1 MVLGGTVNM
10 SEKENKELEVNGEVE
25 ETTEEVSSEETSTD
39 AEETVEVEETPESA
53 EAEETVEDTTE
64 EFSEETSGE
73 EAPLEEA
80 EEAREVE
87 SMSEAL
93 DSSVEIK
100 PGDIVEGVVLAF
112 DEDKNV
118 VVGLDTGHEGYIP
131 LRELSTNRVS
141 DPSEEVEVDDRIRVT
156 VLRVVSD
163 KEQGSFILSK
173 KRVDQREV
181 WNELQEKFDNDE
193 TVEAEVNRVVK
204 GGVTVDLGVR
214 GFVPASQLDTRFVR
228 DLSQFE
234 GNTYEFKI
242 IEIDPQNRQLILSR
256 RELLEAEEEEKRA
269 EALEN
274 LEEGSTVTGT
284 VVRLTNFGAFVDL
297 GGIDGLVHISEIA
310 HEHIDHPED
319 RLSVGDEIEVK
330 VLSVDEDR
338 ERVSLSLKELQPG
351 PWDTVDEEFPA
362 GSATTGTV
370 KRIVD
375 FGAFVELKPG
385 VEGLVHISEMAHR
398 HVETPHEIVS
408 ENEEV
413 EVKVLSVDQDEQR
426 VSLSIK
432 ELEEAPE
439 RPVQNE
445 TPERDSRPEV
455 RQPSLR
461 DEDDESAFTIGDQL
475 GNQLKGLFGDDEDN
489 E

>member
-1 MVLGGTVNM
+1 M
-10 SEKENKELEVNGEVE
+10 SENENKDLEVNEEEVE
-25 ETTEEVSSEETSTD
+25 ETVEQEPTEDTVEESADSEATEETTVDEE
-39 AEETVEVEETPESA
+39 E
-53 EAEETVEDTTE
+53 
-64 EFSEETSGE
+64 E
-73 EAPLEEA
+73 EAD
-80 EEAREVE
+80 VE

-93 DSSVEIK
+93 DASVEVK
-100 PGDIVEGVVLAF
+100 PGDIVEGVVLAI
-112 DEDKNV
+112 DDDKNV

-131 LRELSTNRVS
+131 IRELSTKHVD
-141 DPSEEVEVDDRIRVT
+141 DPSEEVEIDDRIRVT
-156 VLRVVSD
+156 VLRIVSD
-163 KEQGSFILSK
+163 KEEGSFILSK

-181 WNELQEKFDNDE
+181 WDELQEKFDNDE

-256 RELLEAEEEEKRA
+256 RELLEAEEEVKRE
-269 EALEN
+269 EALEQ

-310 HEHIDHPED
+310 HEHVDHPED
-319 RLSVGDEIEVK
+319 KLTVGEEIEVK
-330 VLSVDEDR
+330 VLNVDKER
-338 ERVSLSLKELQPG
+338 ERVSLSIKALLPG

-362 GSATTGTV
+362 GTVTTGIV

-398 HVETPHEIVS
+398 HVDTPHEVVS
-408 ENEEV
+408 ENEEI
-413 EVKVLSVDQDEQR
+413 EVKVLSVDQEAQR

-432 ELEEAPE
+432 ALEDAPE
-439 RPVQNE
+439 RQE
-445 TPERDSRPEV
+445 QEQRPEPRQEV
-455 RQPSLR
+455 RQPQLR
-461 DEDDESAFTIGDQL
+461 DEDDEAAFTIGDQL
-475 GNQLKGLFGDDEDN
+475 GDQLKGLFEDDDED
-489 E
+489 EE

>member
-1 MVLGGTVNM
+1 M
-10 SEKENKELEVNGEVE
+10 SEKENKELEVNDEEVE
-25 ETTEEVSSEETSTD
+25 ETQ
-39 AEETVEVEETPESA
+39 AEETPEVEETPEA
-53 EAEETVEDTTE
+53 ETEETQEPEETKDTEATE
-64 EFSEETSGE
+64 EDD
-73 EAPLEEA
+73 
-80 EEAREVE
+80 VE

-93 DSSVEIK
+93 EASVEIK
-100 PGDIVEGVVLAF
+100 PGDIVEGEVLAF

-118 VVGLDTGHEGYIP
+118 VVGLETGQEGYIP
-131 LRELSTNRVS
+131 IRELSTSRVT
-141 DPSEEVEVDDRIRVT
+141 DPSEEVEINEKIRVT

-163 KEQGSFILSK
+163 KEEGSFILSK

-181 WNELQEKFDNDE
+181 WNELQEKYDNGE

-256 RELLEAEEEEKRA
+256 RELLEEEEEVQRQK
-269 EALEN
+269 ALDE

-297 GGIDGLVHISEIA
+297 DGIDGLVHISEIA

-319 RLSVGDEIEVK
+319 KLSVGDEIDVK
-330 VLSVDEDR
+330 VLSVDKER
-338 ERVSLSLKELQPG
+338 ERVSLSIKDLLPG

-362 GSATTGTV
+362 GTVTTGIV

-398 HVETPHEIVS
+398 HVETPHEVVS
-408 ENEEV
+408 ENEEIKV
-413 EVKVLSVDQDEQR
+413 QVLSVDQDEQR

-432 ELEEAPE
+432 ALEEAPE
-439 RPVQNE
+439 Q
-445 TPERDSRPEV
+445 PEQRQEAQKEESSRAEV

-461 DEDDESAFTIGDQL
+461 DEEDDSAFTIGDQL
-475 GNQLKGLFGDDEDN
+475 GDQLKGLFGNDEED
-489 E
+489 EE

>member
-1 MVLGGTVNM
+1 M
-10 SEKENKELEVNGEVE
+10 SEEENKDLEVNGEVE
-25 ETTEEVSSEETSTD
+25 ETPEEVSTEETSTD
-39 AEETVEVEETPESA
+39 AEETVDTEETAEATNEEPET
-53 EAEETVEDTTE
+53 AEETEEED
-64 EFSEETSGE
+64 S
-73 EAPLEEA
+73 
-80 EEAREVE
+80 EVE

-93 DSSVEIK
+93 DASVEIK

-131 LRELSTNRVS
+131 IRELSTNRVN
-141 DPSEEVEVDDRIRVT
+141 DPSEEVEVNERIRVT

-256 RELLEAEEEEKRA
+256 RELLESEEEEKRA

-330 VLSVDEDR
+330 VLSVDKER
-338 ERVSLSLKELQPG
+338 ERVSLSIKDLLLG

-362 GSATTGTV
+362 GSTTTGIV

-432 ELEEAPE
+432 ALEEAPE
-439 RPVQNE
+439 RSEQDE
-445 TPERDSRPEV
+445 TPQRESRPAV

-461 DEDDESAFTIGDQL
+461 DEEDDSAFTIGDQL
-475 GNQLKGLFGDDEDN
+475 GDQLKGLFGDDED
-489 E
+489 EDEE

>member
-1 MVLGGTVNM
+1 M
-10 SEKENKELEVNGEVE
+10 SENENKDLEVNEEEVE
-25 ETTEEVSSEETSTD
+25 ETVEQEPTEDTVEESVDSEATEETTVDEEKD
-39 AEETVEVEETPESA
+39 
-53 EAEETVEDTTE
+53 
-64 EFSEETSGE
+64 E
-73 EAPLEEA
+73 EAD
-80 EEAREVE
+80 VE

-93 DSSVEIK
+93 DASVEVK

-112 DEDKNV
+112 DDDKNV

-131 LRELSTNRVS
+131 IRELSTQHVE
-141 DPSEEVEVDDRIRVT
+141 DPSEEVEIDERIRVT
-156 VLRVVSD
+156 VLRIVSD
-163 KEQGSFILSK
+163 KEEGSFILSK

-181 WNELQEKFDNDE
+181 WDELQEKFDNNE
-193 TVEAEVNRVVK
+193 IVEAEVNRVVK

-256 RELLEAEEEEKRA
+256 RELLEAEEEVKRE
-269 EALEN
+269 EALEQ

-297 GGIDGLVHISEIA
+297 GGIDGLVHISELA
-310 HEHIDHPED
+310 HEHVEHPED
-319 RLSVGDEIEVK
+319 KLSVGDEIEVK
-330 VLSVDEDR
+330 VLSVDKER
-338 ERVSLSLKELQPG
+338 ERVSLSIKALLPG
-351 PWDTVDEEFPA
+351 PWDTVDEEYPA
-362 GSATTGTV
+362 GTVTTGTV

-398 HVETPHEIVS
+398 HVDTPHEVVS
-408 ENEEV
+408 EDEEI
-413 EVKVLSVDQDEQR
+413 EVKVLSVDQEAQR

-432 ELEEAPE
+432 ALEEAPE
-439 RPVQNE
+439 RQEQEQRQEPRQ
-445 TPERDSRPEV
+445 EV
-455 RQPSLR
+455 RQPQLR
-461 DEDDESAFTIGDQL
+461 DEDDESGFTIGDQL
-475 GNQLKGLFGDDEDN
+475 GDQLKGLFGNDDED
-489 E
+489 EE

>member
-1 MVLGGTVNM
+1 MVLGGTVKM
-10 SEKENKELEVNGEVE
+10 SENENKDLEVNEEEVE
-25 ETTEEVSSEETSTD
+25 ETVEQEPTEDTVEESADSEATEETTVDEE
-39 AEETVEVEETPESA
+39 
-53 EAEETVEDTTE
+53 ED
-64 EFSEETSGE
+64 E
-73 EAPLEEA
+73 EAD
-80 EEAREVE
+80 VE

-93 DSSVEIK
+93 DASVEVK
-100 PGDIVEGVVLAF
+100 PGDIVEGVVLAI
-112 DEDKNV
+112 DDDKNV

-131 LRELSTNRVS
+131 IRELSTKHVD
-141 DPSEEVEVDDRIRVT
+141 DPSEEVEIDERIRVT
-156 VLRVVSD
+156 VLRIVSD
-163 KEQGSFILSK
+163 KEEGSFILSK

-256 RELLEAEEEEKRA
+256 RELLEAEEEVKRE
-269 EALEN
+269 EALEQ

-310 HEHIDHPED
+310 HEHVDHPED
-319 RLSVGDEIEVK
+319 KLTVGEEIEVR
-330 VLSVDEDR
+330 VLSVDKER
-338 ERVSLSLKELQPG
+338 ERVSLSIKALLPG

-362 GSATTGTV
+362 GTVTTGIV

-398 HVETPHEIVS
+398 HVDTPHEVVS
-408 ENEEV
+408 ENEEI
-413 EVKVLSVDQDEQR
+413 EVKVLSVDQEAQR

-432 ELEEAPE
+432 ALEDAPE
-439 RPVQNE
+439 RQE
-445 TPERDSRPEV
+445 QEQEQRPEPRQEV
-455 RQPSLR
+455 RQPQLR
-461 DEDDESAFTIGDQL
+461 DEDDEAAFTIGDQL
-475 GNQLKGLFGDDEDN
+475 GDQLKGLFEDDDED
-489 E
+489 EE

>member
-1 MVLGGTVNM
+1 M
-10 SEKENKELEVNGEVE
+10 SEEENKDLEVNGEVE
-25 ETTEEVSSEETSTD
+25 ETPEEVSTEETSTD
-39 AEETVEVEETPESA
+39 AEETVDTEETA
-53 EAEETVEDTTE
+53 EATNEEPEATEETEEEDN
-64 EFSEETSGE
+64 
-73 EAPLEEA
+73 
-80 EEAREVE
+80 EVE
-87 SMSEAL
+87 SMSEAV
-93 DSSVEIK
+93 DASVEIK

-131 LRELSTNRVS
+131 IRELSTNRVN
-141 DPSEEVEVDDRIRVT
+141 DPSEEVEVNERIRVI
-156 VLRVVSD
+156 VLRAVSD

-284 VVRLTNFGAFVDL
+284 VVRLTNFGAFVNL
-297 GGIDGLVHISEIA
+297 GGFIALVHIPESAQKNI
-310 HEHIDHPED
+310 INPED
-319 RLSVGDEIEVK
+319 RLSVGDE
-330 VLSVDEDR
+330 
-338 ERVSLSLKELQPG
+338 LK
-351 PWDTVDEEFPA
+351 
-362 GSATTGTV
+362 
-370 KRIVD
+370 
-375 FGAFVELKPG
+375 LKY
-385 VEGLVHISEMAHR
+385 
-398 HVETPHEIVS
+398 
-408 ENEEV
+408 
-413 EVKVLSVDQDEQR
+413 
-426 VSLSIK
+426 
-432 ELEEAPE
+432 
-439 RPVQNE
+439 
-445 TPERDSRPEV
+445 
-455 RQPSLR
+455 
-461 DEDDESAFTIGDQL
+461 
-475 GNQLKGLFGDDEDN
+475 
-489 E
+489 

>member
-1 MVLGGTVNM
+1 M
-10 SEKENKELEVNGEVE
+10 SEKENKDLEVNGEVE
-25 ETTEEVSSEETSTD
+25 ETPEEVSAEETSTD
-39 AEETVEVEETPESA
+39 AEATVEETNEEPEA
-53 EAEETVEDTTE
+53 VEETDTDETKED
-64 EFSEETSGE
+64 SD
-73 EAPLEEA
+73 
-80 EEAREVE
+80 VE

-93 DSSVEIK
+93 DASVEIK

-131 LRELSTNRVS
+131 IRELSNSRVN
-141 DPSEEVEVDDRIRVT
+141 DPSDEVEVTDRIRVT

-181 WNELQEKFDNDE
+181 WNELQEKFDKGE

-256 RELLEAEEEEKRA
+256 RELLESEEEEKRA

-297 GGIDGLVHISEIA
+297 DGIDGLVHISEIA

-330 VLSVDEDR
+330 VLSVDKDR
-338 ERVSLSLKELQPG
+338 ERVSLSIKDLQLG
-351 PWDTVDEEFPA
+351 PWDTVDEEYPA
-362 GSATTGTV
+362 GSVTTGIV

-432 ELEEAPE
+432 ALEEAPE
-439 RPVQNE
+439 RPEQE
-445 TPERDSRPEV
+445 EAPRREPREESRPSV

-461 DEDDESAFTIGDQL
+461 DEDDDSAFTIGDQL
-475 GNQLKGLFGDDEDN
+475 GDQLKGLFGDDEED
-489 E
+489 EE

>member
-1 MVLGGTVNM
+1 MAEN
-10 SEKENKELEVNGEVE
+10 ENKDLEVTEESVVEETEEIEVE
-25 ETTEEVSSEETSTD
+25 ETADQAPTEDLVEDAVEPESVEED
-39 AEETVEVEETPESA
+39 AEVETMSDALNASVEV
-53 EAEETVEDTTE
+53 
-64 EFSEETSGE
+64 
-73 EAPLEEA
+73 
-80 EEAREVE
+80 
-87 SMSEAL
+87 
-93 DSSVEIK
+93 K
-100 PGDIVEGVVLAF
+100 PGDIVEGVVLTF
-112 DEDKNV
+112 DADKNV

-131 LRELSTNRVS
+131 LRELSTSRVI
-141 DPSEEVEVDDRIRVT
+141 DPTEEVEVDERIRVT

-163 KEQGSFILSK
+163 KEQGSFVLSK

-181 WNELQEKFDNDE
+181 WNELQEKFDNGE

-256 RELLEAEEEEKRA
+256 RELIESEEAGKRE
-269 EALEN
+269 EALAN

-284 VVRLTNFGAFVDL
+284 VVRLTNFGAFIDL
-297 GGIDGLVHISEIA
+297 GGIDGLVHISEIS
-310 HEHIDHPED
+310 HEHVEHPED
-319 RLSVGDEIEVK
+319 KLNVGEEVEVK
-330 VLSVDEDR
+330 VLNIDENRD
-338 ERVSLSLKELQPG
+338 RVSLSIKALLDG
-351 PWDTVDEEFPA
+351 PWDNVDTDYAAGTVVK
-362 GSATTGTV
+362 GLV

-398 HVETPHEIVS
+398 HVETPHEIVR

-413 EVKVLSVDQDEQR
+413 EVQVLSVDQNEQR

-432 ELEEAPE
+432 ALEEAPE
-439 RPVQNE
+439 RTEQPKKQE
-445 TPERDSRPEV
+445 PRAEV
-455 RQPSLR
+455 RQPQLR
-461 DEDDESAFTIGDQL
+461 DDEDDAAFTIGDQL
-475 GNQLKGLFGDDEDN
+475 GDQLKGLFGNDE

>member
-1 MVLGGTVNM
+1 M
-10 SEKENKELEVNGEVE
+10 SEKENKDLEVNGEVE
-25 ETTEEVSSEETSTD
+25 ETMD
-39 AEETVEVEETPESA
+39 DTV
-53 EAEETVEDTTE
+53 ETVEDTPE
-64 EFSEETSGE
+64 EVVEETTEDMPE
-73 EAPLEEA
+73 EDKDNDM
-80 EEAREVE
+80 E

-93 DSSVEIK
+93 DASVEIK

-118 VVGLDTGHEGYIP
+118 IVGLDTGHEGYIP
-131 LRELSTNRVS
+131 IRELSTSRVE
-141 DPSEEVEVDDRIRVT
+141 DPSEEVEVNDKIRVT

-163 KEQGSFILSK
+163 KEQGSYILSK

-181 WNELQEKFDNDE
+181 WNELQEKFDKGE

-256 RELLEAEEEEKRA
+256 RELLESEEEDKRA
-269 EALEN
+269 QALEN

-319 RLSVGDEIEVK
+319 KLSVGDEIEVK
-330 VLSVDEDR
+330 VLSVDKER
-338 ERVSLSLKELQPG
+338 ERVSLSIKDLLLG

-362 GSATTGTV
+362 GSVTTGIV

-398 HVETPHEIVS
+398 HVETPHEVVS
-408 ENEEV
+408 EDEEV

-432 ELEEAPE
+432 ALEEAPE
-439 RPVQNE
+439 RDEQEQTTQKPKRE
-445 TPERDSRPEV
+445 EPRPSV

-461 DEDDESAFTIGDQL
+461 DDDDDSAFTIGDQL
-475 GNQLKGLFGDDEDN
+475 GDQLKGLFEDDED
-489 E
+489 EE

>member
-1 MVLGGTVNM
+1 M

-25 ETTEEVSSEETSTD
+25 ETMD
-39 AEETVEVEETPESA
+39 DTVET
-53 EAEETVEDTTE
+53 EETVEDTPEEVVEDTTE
-64 EFSEETSGE
+64 ETTDTPEENKD
-73 EAPLEEA
+73 
-80 EEAREVE
+80 VE

-93 DSSVEIK
+93 DASVEIK
-100 PGDIVEGVVLAF
+100 PGDIVEGVILAF

-118 VVGLDTGHEGYIP
+118 IVGLDTGHEGYIP
-131 LRELSTNRVS
+131 IRELSTSRVE
-141 DPSEEVEVDDRIRVT
+141 DPSEEVAVNDRIRVT

-163 KEQGSFILSK
+163 KEQGSYILSK

-181 WNELQEKFDNDE
+181 WNELQEKFDNGE

-256 RELLEAEEEEKRA
+256 RELLESEEEEKRA
-269 EALEN
+269 KALEN

-330 VLSVDEDR
+330 VLSVDKER
-338 ERVSLSLKELQPG
+338 ERVSLSIKDLLLG

-362 GSATTGTV
+362 GSVTTGTV

-398 HVETPHEIVS
+398 HVDTPHEVVS

-432 ELEEAPE
+432 ALEEAPE
-439 RPVQNE
+439 RDEQQQA
-445 TPERDSRPEV
+445 TQKPEREESRPAV

-461 DEDDESAFTIGDQL
+461 DEDDDSAFTIGDQL
-475 GNQLKGLFGDDEDN
+475 GDQLKGLFGDDEDK

>member
-1 MVLGGTVNM
+1 MAENEN
-10 SEKENKELEVNGEVE
+10 EKKELEVTEEVE
-25 ETTEEVSSEETSTD
+25 VTEVEEKVEQEPTEELVEDTVEPETTEEVET
-39 AEETVEVEETPESA
+39 
-53 EAEETVEDTTE
+53 
-64 EFSEETSGE
+64 
-73 EAPLEEA
+73 
-80 EEAREVE
+80 
-87 SMSEAL
+87 MSEAL
-93 DSSVEIK
+93 DASVEVK

-112 DEDKNV
+112 DDDKNV

-131 LRELSTNRVS
+131 LRELSTTRVTNPA
-141 DPSEEVEVDDRIRVT
+141 DEVEIDERIRVT

-181 WNELQEKFDNDE
+181 WNELQEKFDKGE

-256 RELLEAEEEEKRA
+256 RELLESEEAEKRD

-274 LEEGSTVTGT
+274 LKEGSEVTGT

-297 GGIDGLVHISEIA
+297 GGIDGLIHISEIA
-310 HEHIDHPED
+310 HEHVEHPED
-319 RLSVGDEIEVK
+319 KLTVGQEIKVK
-330 VLSVDEDR
+330 VLNVDEDR
-338 ERVSLSLKELQPG
+338 DRVSLSYKALLPG
-351 PWDTVDEEFPA
+351 PWDAIEEEYPEGTV
-362 GSATTGTV
+362 TTGVV

-385 VEGLVHISEMAHR
+385 VEGLVHISEMAHH
-398 HVETPHEIVS
+398 HVETPHEVLR

-432 ELEEAPE
+432 ALEEAPE
-439 RPVQNE
+439 RTEEPKKKQ
-445 TPERDSRPEV
+445 PRPEV
-455 RQPSLR
+455 RQPQLR
-461 DEDDESAFTIGDQL
+461 DDDEDSGFTIGDQL
-475 GNQLKGLFGDDEDN
+475 GDQLKGLFGGDED
-489 E
+489 

>member
-1 MVLGGTVNM
+1 MVLGGTVKM
-10 SEKENKELEVNGEVE
+10 SENENKDLEVNEEEVE
-25 ETTEEVSSEETSTD
+25 ETVEQEPTEDTVEESADSEATEETTVDEE
-39 AEETVEVEETPESA
+39 
-53 EAEETVEDTTE
+53 ED
-64 EFSEETSGE
+64 E
-73 EAPLEEA
+73 EAD
-80 EEAREVE
+80 VE

-93 DSSVEIK
+93 DASVEVK
-100 PGDIVEGVVLAF
+100 PGDIVEGVVLAI
-112 DEDKNV
+112 DDDKNV

-131 LRELSTNRVS
+131 IRELSTKHVD
-141 DPSEEVEVDDRIRVT
+141 DPSEEVEIDERIRVT
-156 VLRVVSD
+156 VLRIVSD
-163 KEQGSFILSK
+163 KEEGSFILSK

-256 RELLEAEEEEKRA
+256 RELLEAEEEVKRE
-269 EALEN
+269 EALEQ

-310 HEHIDHPED
+310 HEHVDHPED
-319 RLSVGDEIEVK
+319 KLTVGEEIEVR
-330 VLSVDEDR
+330 VLSVDKER
-338 ERVSLSLKELQPG
+338 ERVSLSIKALLPG

-362 GSATTGTV
+362 GTVTTGIV
-370 KRIVD
+370 KRIID

-398 HVETPHEIVS
+398 HVDTPHEVVS
-408 ENEEV
+408 ENEEI
-413 EVKVLSVDQDEQR
+413 EVKVLSVDQEAQR

-432 ELEEAPE
+432 ALEDAPE
-439 RPVQNE
+439 RQE
-445 TPERDSRPEV
+445 QEQRPESRQEV
-455 RQPSLR
+455 RQPQLR
-461 DEDDESAFTIGDQL
+461 DEDDEAAFTIGDQL
-475 GNQLKGLFGDDEDN
+475 GDQLKGLFEDDDED
-489 E
+489 EE

>member
-1 MVLGGTVNM
+1 M
-10 SEKENKELEVNGEVE
+10 SEEENKDLEVNGEVE
-25 ETTEEVSSEETSTD
+25 ETPEEVSTEETSTD
-39 AEETVEVEETPESA
+39 AEETVDTEETA
-53 EAEETVEDTTE
+53 EATNEGPEATEETEEDN
-64 EFSEETSGE
+64 
-73 EAPLEEA
+73 
-80 EEAREVE
+80 EVE

-93 DSSVEIK
+93 DASVEIK

-131 LRELSTNRVS
+131 IRELSTNRVN
-141 DPSEEVEVDDRIRVT
+141 DPSEEVEVNERIRVT

-173 KRVDQREV
+173 KRVDQHEV

-256 RELLEAEEEEKRA
+256 RELLESEEEEKRS

-330 VLSVDEDR
+330 VLSVDKER
-338 ERVSLSLKELQPG
+338 ERVSLSIKDLLLG

-362 GSATTGTV
+362 GSVTTGTV

-398 HVETPHEIVS
+398 HVDTPHEIVS

>member
-1 MVLGGTVNM
+1 MAEN
-10 SEKENKELEVNGEVE
+10 ENKELEV
-25 ETTEEVSSEETSTD
+25 TEEVEVTEVD
-39 AEETVEVEETPESA
+39 ETVEQEPTEKL
-53 EAEETVEDTTE
+53 VEDQVEADSVAETE
-64 EFSEETSGE
+64 EV
-73 EAPLEEA
+73 
-80 EEAREVE
+80 EVE
-87 SMSEAL
+87 TMSEAL
-93 DSSVEIK
+93 DASVEVK

-112 DEDKNV
+112 DDDKNV
-118 VVGLDTGHEGYIP
+118 VVGLDTGHEGNIP
-131 LRELSTNRVS
+131 LRELSTNRVTNPS
-141 DPSEEVEVDDRIRVT
+141 DEVEINERIRVT

-181 WNELQEKFDNDE
+181 WNELQEKFDNGE

-228 DLSQFE
+228 DLTQFE

-256 RELLEAEEEEKRA
+256 RELLEADEAAKR
-269 EALEN
+269 EQALEN
-274 LEEGSTVTGT
+274 LSDGAEVTGT

-297 GGIDGLVHISEIA
+297 GGIDGLIHISEIA
-310 HEHIDHPED
+310 HEHVEHPED
-319 RLSVGDEIEVK
+319 KLSVGDEIKVK
-330 VLSVDEDR
+330 VLNVDEDR
-338 ERVSLSLKELQPG
+338 ERVSLSYKALLPG
-351 PWDTVDEEFPA
+351 PWEAIEAEYPA
-362 GSATTGTV
+362 GSVATGTV

-375 FGAFVELKPG
+375 FGAFIELKPG

-398 HVETPHEIVS
+398 HVDTPHEIVR

-432 ELEEAPE
+432 ALEEAPE
-439 RPVQNE
+439 RTEEPKPKKE
-445 TPERDSRPEV
+445 KRAEV
-455 RQPSLR
+455 RQPQLR
-461 DEDDESAFTIGDQL
+461 DEEDDSGFTIGDQL
-475 GNQLKGLFGDDEDN
+475 GDQLKGLFGNDE

>member
-1 MVLGGTVNM
+1 MTEE
-10 SEKENKELEVNGEVE
+10 EKKDLEVNEEVEGSAEEVE
-25 ETTEEVSSEETSTD
+25 EKVDQDSTEELVEDSVN
-39 AEETVEVEETPESA
+39 AEPVEETDVV
-53 EAEETVEDTTE
+53 EEEQEDD
-64 EFSEETSGE
+64 
-73 EAPLEEA
+73 
-80 EEAREVE
+80 VE
-87 SMSEAL
+87 SMSAAL
-93 DSSVEIK
+93 DATVEVK
-100 PGDIVEGVVLAF
+100 PGDIVEGSVLAI
-112 DEDKNV
+112 DDDRNV
-118 VVGLDTGHEGYIP
+118 IVGLETGHEGYIP
-131 LRELSTNRVS
+131 IRELSTSHVD
-141 DPSEEVEVDDRIRVT
+141 DPADEVEIDQEIRVT
-156 VLRVVSD
+156 IIREVSD
-163 KEQGSFILSK
+163 KEQGGSFILSK

-181 WNELQEKFDNDE
+181 WDELQAKFDNDE

-234 GNTYEFKI
+234 GNTYEFEI

-256 RELLEAEEEEKRA
+256 RALLEAEEEVKRA

-274 LEEGSTVTGT
+274 LEEGSTVEGT

-310 HEHIDHPED
+310 HEHVEHPQD
-319 RLSVGDEIEVK
+319 KLSVNDKIDVK

-338 ERVSLSLKELQPG
+338 ERVSLSIKALQAG
-351 PWDTVDEEFPA
+351 PWDAVEEDFPA
-362 GSATTGTV
+362 GTETTGTV

-398 HVETPHEIVS
+398 HVETPHEVVTEGEDI
-408 ENEEV
+408 
-413 EVKVLSVDQDEQR
+413 EVKVLSVDSEDQR

-432 ELEEAPE
+432 ALEEAPE
-439 RPVQNE
+439 QSEQPRQNQNKGQKS
-445 TPERDSRPEV
+445 RQKSRPDV
-455 RQPSLR
+455 RQPQLR
-461 DEDDESAFTIGDQL
+461 DDEDDSTFTIGDQL
-475 GNQLKGLFGDDEDN
+475 GDQLKGLFGDDDE

>member
-1 MVLGGTVNM
+1 MAEN
-10 SEKENKELEVNGEVE
+10 ENKDLEV
-25 ETTEEVSSEETSTD
+25 TEEKVDVTD
-39 AEETVEVEETPESA
+39 VEETVEQESTEQLVEDTVEVEDVEET
-53 EAEETVEDTTE
+53 
-64 EFSEETSGE
+64 
-73 EAPLEEA
+73 
-80 EEAREVE
+80 EVE
-87 SMSEAL
+87 TMSEAL
-93 DSSVEIK
+93 DASVEVK

-112 DEDKNV
+112 DDDKNV

-131 LRELSTNRVS
+131 LRELSTNRVT
-141 DPSEEVEVDDRIRVT
+141 DPSDEVKVDERIRVT

-181 WNELQEKFDNDE
+181 WNELQEKFDNGE

-228 DLSQFE
+228 DLTQFE

-256 RELLEAEEEEKRA
+256 RELLESEEAGKRE
-269 EALEN
+269 EALEK
-274 LEEGSTVTGT
+274 LTEGSEVTGT

-310 HEHIDHPED
+310 HEHVEHPED
-319 RLSVGDEIEVK
+319 KLSVGDEIEVK
-330 VLSVDEDR
+330 VLNVDESR
-338 ERVSLSLKELQPG
+338 ERVSLSRKALLPG
-351 PWDTVDEEFPA
+351 PWESIAEDYPA
-362 GSATTGTV
+362 DSVVTGTV

-398 HVETPHEIVS
+398 HVETPHEVLQ

-413 EVKVLSVDQDEQR
+413 EVKVLSVDPEEQR

-432 ELEEAPE
+432 ALEEAPE
-439 RPVQNE
+439 RTKEPKAK
-445 TPERDSRPEV
+445 TKRPEV
-455 RQPSLR
+455 VQPQLR
-461 DEDDESAFTIGDQL
+461 DEDDDSAFTIGDQL
-475 GNQLKGLFGDDEDN
+475 GDQLKGLFGNDE

>member
-1 MVLGGTVNM
+1 M
-10 SEKENKELEVNGEVE
+10 SENENKDLEVNEEEVE
-25 ETTEEVSSEETSTD
+25 ETVEQEPTEDTVEESADSEATEETTVDEE
-39 AEETVEVEETPESA
+39 
-53 EAEETVEDTTE
+53 ED
-64 EFSEETSGE
+64 E
-73 EAPLEEA
+73 EAD
-80 EEAREVE
+80 VE

-93 DSSVEIK
+93 DASVEVK
-100 PGDIVEGVVLAF
+100 PGDIVEGVVLAI
-112 DEDKNV
+112 DDDKNV

-131 LRELSTNRVS
+131 IRELSTKHVD
-141 DPSEEVEVDDRIRVT
+141 DPSEEVEIDERIRVT
-156 VLRVVSD
+156 VLRIVSD
-163 KEQGSFILSK
+163 KEEGSFILSK

-256 RELLEAEEEEKRA
+256 RELLEAEEEVKRE
-269 EALEN
+269 EALEQ

-310 HEHIDHPED
+310 HEHVDHPED
-319 RLSVGDEIEVK
+319 KLTVGEEIEVR
-330 VLSVDEDR
+330 VLSVDKER
-338 ERVSLSLKELQPG
+338 ERVSLSIKALLPG

-362 GSATTGTV
+362 GTVTTGIV
-370 KRIVD
+370 KRIID

-398 HVETPHEIVS
+398 HVDTPHEVVS
-408 ENEEV
+408 ENEEI
-413 EVKVLSVDQDEQR
+413 EVKVLSVDQEAQR

-432 ELEEAPE
+432 ALEDAPE
-439 RPVQNE
+439 RQE
-445 TPERDSRPEV
+445 QEQRPESRQEV
-455 RQPSLR
+455 RQPQLR
-461 DEDDESAFTIGDQL
+461 DEDDEAAFTIGDQL
-475 GNQLKGLFGDDEDN
+475 GDQLKGLFEDDDED
-489 E
+489 EE

>member
-1 MVLGGTVNM
+1 MMNLLIVIGGTVNM
-10 SEKENKELEVNGEVE
+10 AENENKELEVTEEEVQETEVE
-25 ETTEEVSSEETSTD
+25 ETVEQEATEELVEDTVEP
-39 AEETVEVEETPESA
+39 ETVE
-53 EAEETVEDTTE
+53 EATE
-64 EFSEETSGE
+64 E
-73 EAPLEEA
+73 P
-80 EEAREVE
+80 EVE
-87 SMSEAL
+87 TMSEAL
-93 DSSVEIK
+93 DASVEVK

-112 DEDKNV
+112 DDDKNV
-118 VVGLDTGHEGYIP
+118 VVGLDSGHEGYIP
-131 LRELSTNRVS
+131 LRELSTTRVT
-141 DPSEEVEVDDRIRVT
+141 DPSEEVEIDERIRVT

-181 WNELQEKFDNDE
+181 WNELQEKFDNNE

-256 RELLEAEEEEKRA
+256 RELLEAEESEKRE
-269 EALEN
+269 EALEK
-274 LEEGSTVTGT
+274 LEEGAAVTGT

-310 HEHIDHPED
+310 HEHVEHPED
-319 RLSVGDEIEVK
+319 KLSIGDEVEVK
-330 VLSVDEDR
+330 VLNVDEDR
-338 ERVSLSLKELQPG
+338 ERVSLSIKALLPG
-351 PWDTVDEEFPA
+351 PWETVEEEFPA
-362 GSATTGTV
+362 GSVATGVV

-385 VEGLVHISEMAHR
+385 VEGLVHISEMSHR
-398 HVETPHEIVS
+398 HVETPHEIVT

-413 EVKVLSVDQDEQR
+413 EVKVLSVDQSEQR

-432 ELEEAPE
+432 ALEEAPE
-439 RPVQNE
+439 RTEEPKKQ
-445 TPERDSRPEV
+445 ERRPEV
-455 RQPSLR
+455 RQPQLR
-461 DEDDESAFTIGDQL
+461 DEDEDSAFTIGDQL
-475 GNQLKGLFGDDEDN
+475 GDQLKGLFGNDED
-489 E
+489 EE

>member
-1 MVLGGTVNM
+1 MAEN
-10 SEKENKELEVNGEVE
+10 ENKELEV
-25 ETTEEVSSEETSTD
+25 TEEVEVTEVDGTVEQEPTEKLVEDQVEADSVAETEE
-39 AEETVEVEETPESA
+39 VEVET
-53 EAEETVEDTTE
+53 
-64 EFSEETSGE
+64 
-73 EAPLEEA
+73 
-80 EEAREVE
+80 
-87 SMSEAL
+87 MSEAL
-93 DSSVEIK
+93 DASVEVK

-112 DEDKNV
+112 DDDKNV
-118 VVGLDTGHEGYIP
+118 VVGLDTGHEGNIP
-131 LRELSTNRVS
+131 LRELSTNRVTNPS
-141 DPSEEVEVDDRIRVT
+141 DEVEINERIRVT

-181 WNELQEKFDNDE
+181 WNELQEKFDNGE

-228 DLSQFE
+228 DLTQFE

-256 RELLEAEEEEKRA
+256 RELLEADEADKR
-269 EALEN
+269 EQALEN
-274 LEEGSTVTGT
+274 LSDGAEVTGT

-297 GGIDGLVHISEIA
+297 GGIDGLIHISEIA
-310 HEHIDHPED
+310 HEHVEHPED
-319 RLSVGDEIEVK
+319 KLSVGDEIKVK
-330 VLSVDEDR
+330 VLNVDEDR
-338 ERVSLSLKELQPG
+338 ERVSLSYKALLPG
-351 PWDTVDEEFPA
+351 PWEAIEAEYPA
-362 GSATTGTV
+362 GSVATGTV

-375 FGAFVELKPG
+375 FGAFIELKPG

-398 HVETPHEIVS
+398 HVETPHEIVR

-432 ELEEAPE
+432 ALEEAPE
-439 RPVQNE
+439 RTEEPKPKKE
-445 TPERDSRPEV
+445 KRAEV
-455 RQPSLR
+455 RQPQLR
-461 DEDDESAFTIGDQL
+461 DEEDDSGFTIGDQL
-475 GNQLKGLFGDDEDN
+475 GDQLKGLFGNDE